1 MIENNYVKWFKK
13 LINIC
18 IYLFFIFSFI
28 SNIFVYTSIFN
39 GLIKYILFFVL
50 SFIVILFI
58 HFFKDKLKILINKFI
73 KYISKLSKKK
83 LLLIIVLSSLILKI
97 IAYIFF
103 FFDSTKFGGDITI
116 YANLADSIVN
126 NGLSSI
132 ENNIYYLIGMAMH
145 LSIFKYINIPY
156 HVGIYIVFLI
166 GTIINYYSFSR
177 LIGKEKT
184 FILIELYLLMPS
196 TSLLTFCITHEL
208 FVYLYFSIILFIL
221 NLYLNSEKN
230 NIVLILLLFIFV
242 TLNQTVSPIGKIW
255 FIILFI
261 LVLLSNI
268 KINKR
273 ITLLIVLVMTILSS
287 NVVISRLEVNTQS
300 QSNNVEQLLIGCD
313 LNSMGRHTDGRG
325 KNAAKKYWQAK
336 GIELTYDNLVEGEKG
351 ALIEEYK
358 YLFTHPLKLI
368 ELLANKF
375 YVVWSGDFYSI
386 EYGYHMESISSMAYY
401 IMLIMSALIWLLVIS
416 IGIVYYDKQDKNIS
430 INTYK
435 LLLLGI
441 MSVLLITEVANKYS
455 CYMTIFIYFIAFA
468 RTDLKGED
476 HE

>member
-1 MIENNYVKWFKK
+1 
-13 LINIC
+13 
-18 IYLFFIFSFI
+18 
-28 SNIFVYTSIFN
+28 
-39 GLIKYILFFVL
+39 
-50 SFIVILFI
+50 
-58 HFFKDKLKILINKFI
+58 
-73 KYISKLSKKK
+73 
-83 LLLIIVLSSLILKI
+83 
-97 IAYIFF
+97 
-103 FFDSTKFGGDITI
+103 
-116 YANLADSIVN
+116 
-126 NGLSSI
+126 
-132 ENNIYYLIGMAMH
+132 
-145 LSIFKYINIPY
+145 
-156 HVGIYIVFLI
+156 
-166 GTIINYYSFSR
+166 
-177 LIGKEKT
+177 
-184 FILIELYLLMPS
+184 
-196 TSLLTFCITHEL
+196 
-208 FVYLYFSIILFIL
+208 
-221 NLYLNSEKN
+221 
-230 NIVLILLLFIFV
+230 
-242 TLNQTVSPIGKIW
+242 
-255 FIILFI
+255 
-261 LVLLSNI
+261 
-268 KINKR
+268 
-273 ITLLIVLVMTILSS
+273 MTILSS

-325 KNAAKKYWQAK
+325 KNAAKKYWRAK

-468 RTDLKGED
+468 RVNFKGES